1 MLGVGNK
8 CINPKLLRVST
19 LLTLCMVFLS
29 WGGNKL
35 WKLEQMWFWVR
46 VWVGNLK
53 TGDDYHLG
61 HAGPLNDQ
69 RTGD

>member
-8 CINPKLLRVST
+8 CINPKLLGFPHSW
-19 LLTLCMVFLS
+19 LCVWSF
-29 WGGNKL
+29 WVEEEINYK
-35 WKLEQMWFWVR
+35 WEQMWFWVR